1 MKNSNVILWLQQS
14 RIKQII
20 SSFSVPKTPRQV
32 EKELGIK
39 KINMKPFLE
48 KKLLESLNPSANKG
62 RLYVLTNN
70 AKKLLGLSDC
80 RKEST
85 TEWGLI
91 GWILAS
97 PRQRHVVLKVMDSK
111 KRTSENIRER
121 ASKYNPHLTRISTK
135 EILKELVSK
144 GMIETIM
151 PGRERFYW
159 ISDKEKKVLNNTEYC
174 LVHNLI

>member
-1 MKNSNVILWLQQS
+1 MRKSNVIKQLQHPK
-14 RIKQII
+14 INKILL
-20 SSFSVPKTPRQV
+20 SFSVPKTPKQV

-39 KINMKPFLE
+39 KLSLRPFVE
-48 KKLLESLNPSANKG
+48 KNLLKSLNPSANKG
-62 RLYVLTNN
+62 RFYVLTNN
-70 AKKLLGLSDC
+70 TKKLLELSDH
-80 RKEST
+80 KKQYT
-85 TEWGLI
+85 TNWCLI

-97 PRQRHVVLKVMDSK
+97 PRQRHTILKVMDSV